1 METFLSAKNYD
12 PAKITRYCIDL
23 ATLFHKFYNACRCD
37 IEDKNLQLE
46 IAERIINMYGDFIP
60 DGDVGEGDCDHEA
73 LSNDE
78 IQEVFD
84 NDEK

>member
-1 METFLSAKNYD
+1 MEMTVEQ
-12 PAKITRYCIDL
+12 KILKLLAEMRLIND
-23 ATLFHKFYNACRCD
+23 ATLIAPAMD
-37 IEDKNLQLE
+37 DPEV
-46 IAERIINMYGDFIP
+46 AERIINMYGDFIP